1 VREGESLVN
10 DATALIALDFA
21 LTERRPGGLV
31 PGHSFGLRSNLGS
44 PTAARLAGGLP
55 KDLAIALG
63 TAFRSGGTESSN
75 PASSRRESVANRTR
89 SAWRRAAQSSRGVFA
104 LPHERKIRYVPK
116 GETANCLRRGTSI
129 GFGSFRSPLRQI
141 RILTRVRKSSINWR
155 NSEQSTETVDNS
167 VEKV

>member
-1 VREGESLVN
+1 VLEGESLVN

-31 PGHSFGLRSNLGS
+31 PGLSLLWETDLRLRSYLGS

-75 PASSRRESVANRTR
+75 PASDTPPAMLDSTLEVGPDGTTR
-89 SAWRRAAQSSRGVFA
+89 AVKRW
-104 LPHERKIRYVPK
+104 
-116 GETANCLRRGTSI
+116 
-129 GFGSFRSPLRQI
+129 
-141 RILTRVRKSSINWR
+141 
-155 NSEQSTETVDNS
+155 
-167 VEKV
+167 